1 MKRFFR
7 LATLVATTGMI
18 MGAGLVA
25 GGAAS
30 ASAGGSHANPGGTIL
45 RAPSTNSG
53 LPTIS
58 FNWAGYAATS
68 PKKFNFV
75 SSSFVQP
82 AVTCTGKPNRWT
94 SQWVGLDGFTTG
106 TVEQTGTFSFCGG
119 KANMTPQYEAW
130 YEMFP
135 AGSVNVFKVKPGD
148 TINTAVKFTG
158 GKFHIS
164 IADATRGKSF
174 SISKGCSICQRAS
187 AEWIIERPALCNNT
201 ETKCFIT
208 ALADFHLATMTKA
221 RASVSGG
228 KVKGIGGFNNIPI
241 FMVNPVKS
249 GGFISLAAPSA
260 LSGPNFAVAWERSG
274 STVPITLGPR
284 Q

>member
-25 GGAAS
+25 AGAAS

-45 RAPSTNSG
+45 RAPGNNSG
-53 LPTIS
+53 LPTIT
-58 FNWAGYAATS
+58 FNWAGYAATAA
-68 PKKFNFV
+68 KKFNFV
-75 SSSFVQP
+75 SSRFVQP

-94 SQWVGLDGFTTG
+94 SQWVGLDGFTTD

-135 AGSVNVFKVKPGD
+135 AGSVNVFRVKPGD

-164 IADATRGKSF
+164 IADATSGKSF
-174 SISKGCSICQRAS
+174 SISKGCAICQRAS

-228 KVKGIGGFNNIPI
+228 KVKGIGGFSNVPI
-241 FMVNPVKS
+241 FMVNPLKS

>member
-1 MKRFFR
+1 MKRFFT
-7 LATLVATTGMI
+7 LATVVATSGLLFA
-18 MGAGLVA
+18 GALA
-25 GGAAS
+25 GAAS
-30 ASAGGSHANPGGTIL
+30 ASASVTASRPQPGGTIL
-45 RAPSTNSG
+45 RAPGNNSG
-53 LPTIS
+53 LPTVS
-58 FNWAGYAATS
+58 LNWSGYAATAA
-68 PKKFNFV
+68 KKFNFV

-94 SQWVGLDGFTTG
+94 SQWVGLDGFSTG

-119 KANMTPQYEAW
+119 KANMTPQYVAW

-135 AGSVNVFKVKPGD
+135 AGSVSVFKVKPGD
-148 TINTAVKFTG
+148 TINTAVKFAG

-164 IADATRGKSF
+164 IADATSGKSF
-174 SISKGCSICQRAS
+174 SISKGCASCQRAS
-187 AEWIIERPALCNNT
+187 AEWIIERPALCNNSG
-201 ETKCFIT
+201 TKCFIT

-221 RASVSGG
+221 WASVSGG

-241 FMVNPVKS
+241 FMVNPLKS
-249 GGFISLAAPSA
+249 GGFISLAAPSP
-260 LSGPNFAVAWERSG
+260 LSGPRFAVAWERSG

>member
-1 MKRFFR
+1 
-7 LATLVATTGMI
+7 VGI
-18 MGAGLVA
+18 D
-25 GGAAS
+25 
-30 ASAGGSHANPGGTIL
+30 
-45 RAPSTNSG
+45 
-53 LPTIS
+53 
-58 FNWAGYAATS
+58 GYS
-68 PKKFNFV
+68 D
-75 SSSFVQP
+75 Q
-82 AVTCTGKPNRWT
+82 
-94 SQWVGLDGFTTG
+94 
-106 TVEQTGTFSFCGG
+106 TVEQDGTFGWCAG
-119 KANMTPQYEAW
+119 KGNTTPKYVAW

-135 AGSVNVFKVKPGD
+135 AGSVSVFNVKPGD

-221 RASVSGG
+221 WASVSGG

-260 LSGPNFAVAWERSG
+260 LSGPSFAVAWERSG